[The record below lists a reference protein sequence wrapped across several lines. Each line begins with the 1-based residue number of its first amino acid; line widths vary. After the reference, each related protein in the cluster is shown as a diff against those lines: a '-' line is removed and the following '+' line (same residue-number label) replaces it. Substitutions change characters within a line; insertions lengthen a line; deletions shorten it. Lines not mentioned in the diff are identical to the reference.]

1 VFALDED
8 RRGLDDSGA
17 ATVEAVAFSALTVLA
32 SRWGAADTFE
42 GLLASVVL
50 CLLSLV
56 LVSRAAAESL
66 VSASDGFAEIAASFP
81 FALSIWWR
89 NVLWKLT
96 AIS

>member
-56 LVSRAAAESL
+56 LVSRAAAES
-66 VSASDGFAEIAASFP
+66 VSASDGFAAIAASFP